1 MASRFAGQNS
11 ASDFKTAEYC
21 RPSGYWNRPALG
33 VHTREASSGR
43 HLGRNNSLDA
53 RAGKRKSR
61 HRWRRHR
68 AIERFTMKQILRSG
82 SVCNGSIV
90 YSLHRGRS
98 RRALVRV
105 VLDCCGL
112 YRVAWPDIGLS
123 DLANLTRCKA
133 AAREWAERN
142 TVLEDRKTNVARR
155 LKSLDNFWWSWSYI
169 AQYVRGAA

>member
-1 MASRFAGQNS
+1 
-11 ASDFKTAEYC
+11 
-21 RPSGYWNRPALG
+21 
-33 VHTREASSGR
+33 
-43 HLGRNNSLDA
+43 
-53 RAGKRKSR
+53 
-61 HRWRRHR
+61 
-68 AIERFTMKQILRSG
+68 MKQILRSD

-98 RRALVRV
+98 HRTLVRV
-105 VLDCCGL
+105 IPDCCGL

-155 LKSLDNFWWSWSYI
+155 LKSLDNFWWARSYV
-169 AQYVRGAA
+169 AQNIRGAA